1 MPEMRRLTL
10 SISLVILLPDAL
22 NPYPSSSS
30 GVQQR
35 SLSKVEKESRKKA
48 YEIDTIEL
56 FDRIEGD
63 IGFVSRQLCPE
74 PPVCIIETFIAS
86 ILMSFLLSPV
96 SARRARLGQISVQAT
111 DGKSW
116 YKVSYDLRSCS
127 CPAYCSTGLACKH
140 IFMAS
145 RYMGR
150 PVKSGSFELAA
161 ASTEEH
167 TAPTLSATAATVEA
181 EARIRQEKHDLIKET
196 LDEVARL
203 SRAVEKAM
211 KRPTFASVNSRKE
224 LQQLAAE
231 VVSARRLAESLK

>member
-63 IGFVSRQLCPE
+63 IGF
-74 PPVCIIETFIAS
+74 
-86 ILMSFLLSPV
+86 
-96 SARRARLGQISVQAT
+96 ISVQAT

-181 EARIRQEKHDLIKET
+181 EARIRQEKHYLIKET

-211 KRPTFASVNSRKE
+211 KRPTFASVNSREE